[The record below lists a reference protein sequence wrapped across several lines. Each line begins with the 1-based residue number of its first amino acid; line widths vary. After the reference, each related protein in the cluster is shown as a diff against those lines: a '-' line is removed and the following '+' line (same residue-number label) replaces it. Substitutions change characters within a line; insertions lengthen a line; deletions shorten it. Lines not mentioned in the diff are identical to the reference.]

1 MEYFEGICVPD
12 SCSEDEVETLVLHGE
27 SPQKTRRAVLL
38 SHPPRFTFLS
48 AKLQMGGM
56 SLIPPL
62 PSVLVNETTQ
72 ELVSIRCLSNTVVP
86 QASDIVCLS
95 VKPLVCS
102 VCEQAV
108 VYEGG
113 TLKYISSSRFVCC
126 VMVAIPL
133 AATLFAAIIRW
144 RRNKEVSPSAE
155 SSSLHSELNLYG
167 TMKSEGSSGTEP
179 APSTMEENSNS

>member
-1 MEYFEGICVPD
+1 M
-12 SCSEDEVETLVLHGE
+12 
-27 SPQKTRRAVLL
+27 
-38 SHPPRFTFLS
+38 SHPPRFPFLS

-56 SLIPPL
+56 SLIAPL
-62 PSVLVNETTQ
+62 PSILVNETTQ
-72 ELVSIRCLSNTVVP
+72 ELVSICCLSNTVVP

-102 VCEQAV
+102 ECEHAV
-108 VYEGG
+108 VHEGG

-133 AATLFAAIIRW
+133 AATLFAAIIKW

-155 SSSLHSELNLYG
+155 SSCLHSELNLYG
-167 TMKSEGSSGTEP
+167 TMKSEGSSGTQP
-179 APSTMEENSNS
+179 APSTMEGNSNS